1 MKDFQTESIQE
12 NDSLN
17 IRAELEKFLVHWK
30 WFVLGVFM
38 SLLVAYIYLRYST
51 PQYVASTS
59 ILIKDNQKSGIS
71 DELKAVSDLGIVG
84 TGSANNTDNEIQI
97 LKSRKILGS
106 VVDTLKLYASFYVE
120 GRVKRTE
127 LYEKNFSVEFLEKSK
142 SFNVKD
148 SSFVIS
154 FLDNKNIELSN
165 ELNGKK
171 INIIEGQIIN
181 SSLGK
186 FQIKFH
192 SREPIKEK
200 KIYVNF
206 RARDKIINS
215 LKARVGI
222 AVVNRNSSVLN
233 LTLQDVVSKKAVDI
247 LNELVIQYNLDAIKD
262 KNIVSFLVEPIQGEA
277 GVNVPDSDYLK
288 DVRALCTKYN
298 VLMIADEI
306 QTGLGRTG
314 SLLASCGNCDCS
326 NSCEQQSSYVR
337 PDILI
342 LAKALSGGTYPIS
355 AVLCDSEIMEVI
367 QPGQHG
373 STFGGNPFAASIAK
387 KALEIIIEENLS
399 QNARNLGEIFRAK
412 MNKFIETSSM
422 VNAVRGKGLLNA
434 IVINDTPESETAWNI
449 CLRLRDNG
457 LLAKPTHGNVIR
469 FAPPLVMTE
478 DQLDDCIRIITSTI
492 TEFETK

>member
-1 MKDFQTESIQE
+1 M
-12 NDSLN
+12 SLN
-17 IRAELEKFLVHWK
+17 IFKITIFIAKLNTYILQSKTTKDLAQFHLDLEKKFGAHDYHPLPV
-30 WFVLGVFM
+30 VLEKGDGVFM
-38 SLLVAYIYLRYST
+38 WDVNGKKYYDFLSAYSAVNQGHCHPGLVNLIKSQAETLTLTSRAFHNNKLGEYMEYATNLFGFDQLLPMNTGAEGVE
-51 PQYVASTS
+51 TS
-59 ILIKDNQKSGIS
+59 IKL
-71 DELKAVSDLGIVG
+71 
-84 TGSANNTDNEIQI
+84 
-97 LKSRKILGS
+97 SRKWGYLKKNVEENKAKI
-106 VVDTLKLYASFYVE
+106 VVCNNNFH
-120 GRVKRTE
+120 GRTTT
-127 LYEKNFSVEFLEKSK
+127 
-142 SFNVKD
+142 
-148 SSFVIS
+148 VIS
-154 FLDNKNIELSN
+154 FSTDPGSKDFFGPHTPGFIHIPHGDVDALEN
-165 ELNGKK
+165 EFK
-171 INIIEGQIIN
+171 
-181 SSLGK
+181 
-186 FQIKFH
+186 
-192 SREPIKEK
+192 
-200 KIYVNF
+200 
-206 RARDKIINS
+206 
-215 LKARVGI
+215 
-222 AVVNRNSSVLN
+222 
-233 LTLQDVVSKKAVDI
+233 
-247 LNELVIQYNLDAIKD
+247 KD
-262 KNIVSFLVEPIQGEA
+262 KNIVSFLVEPIH
-277 GVNVPDSDYLK
+277 VPDSNYLK

-412 MNKFIETSSM
+412 INKFIETSNM
-422 VNAVRGKGLLNA
+422 VTSVRGKGLLNA
-434 IVINDTPESETAWNI
+434 IVINDSPESETAWNI

-478 DQLDDCIRIITSTI
+478 DQLDECIKIITSTI